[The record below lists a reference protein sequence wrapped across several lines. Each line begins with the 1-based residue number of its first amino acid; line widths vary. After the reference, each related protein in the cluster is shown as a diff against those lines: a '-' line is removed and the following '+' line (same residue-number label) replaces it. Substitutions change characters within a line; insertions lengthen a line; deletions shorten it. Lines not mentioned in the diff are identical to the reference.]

1 MKKINK
7 VILIAFLI
15 LPIFSLRAE
24 NENIFIPEM
33 ICADGKG
40 PWLAESLEDKS
51 WPTPNEAKNAGER
64 YARRIKES
72 GGPSGCKVN
81 DVFLRN
87 QKGSL
92 VRISE
97 MSANDKKRYSNGRNN
112 YYDGTQ
118 PLECDV
124 NVNCS
129 NKSEV
134 VTKMSQRWTSFSAS
148 TLYSR
153 VCLES
158 ISRVKNIP
166 DQIYSAGL
174 ASAQIATCNLR

>member
-7 VILIAFLI
+7 AILIAFLI
-15 LPIFSLRAE
+15 MPIFSLRAE

-40 PWLAESLEDKS
+40 PWLAESLEGKS

-81 DVFLRN
+81 DVFVRN

-92 VRISE
+92 MRISE

-129 NKSEV
+129 NQAEV
-134 VTKMSQRWTSFSAS
+134 VSKMQLRWAVFSKNTHYGNVCFESIQRVKGID
-148 TLYSR
+148 SR
-153 VCLES
+153 VWGKD
-158 ISRVKNIP
+158 IAPN
-166 DQIYSAGL
+166 
-174 ASAQIATCNLR
+174 QIATCNMK